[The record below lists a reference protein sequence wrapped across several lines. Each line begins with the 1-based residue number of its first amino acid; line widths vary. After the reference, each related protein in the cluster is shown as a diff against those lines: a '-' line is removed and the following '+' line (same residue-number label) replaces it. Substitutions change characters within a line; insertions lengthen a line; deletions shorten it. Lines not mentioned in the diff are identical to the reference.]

1 MTSNEAVDLYNLAE
15 EIFDNDLSLI
25 ECAKKME
32 ATPGES
38 SDSLDG
44 PATIWTFFDGTQ
56 AIIRNDGKEISL
68 LSVSTGLED

>member
-32 ATPGES
+32 ATPG
-38 SDSLDG
+38 DHLD
-44 PATIWTFFDGTQ
+44 FLR
-56 AIIRNDGKEISL
+56 RNPGDYPQ
-68 LSVSTGLED
+68 